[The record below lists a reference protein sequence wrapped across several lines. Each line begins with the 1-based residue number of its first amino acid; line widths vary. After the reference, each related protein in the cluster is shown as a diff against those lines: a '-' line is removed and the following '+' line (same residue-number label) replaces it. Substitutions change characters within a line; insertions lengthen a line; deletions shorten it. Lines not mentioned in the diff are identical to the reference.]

1 MQEHREMSPGGSN
14 PLASR
19 KLCISV
25 PAIKY
30 CLFLSN
36 PGSDKIFISL
46 WQDHI
51 MEEAVLRERLA
62 RVCVFPILNPVSSTR
77 FIFSILGPV
86 AGLAEFALSTGMV
99 VLIIFIVII
108 ILPCP
113 SELFLRNF

>member
-1 MQEHREMSPGGSN
+1 MSPGGSN

-19 KLCISV
+19 KLCVSV

-36 PGSDKIFISL
+36 PGKIFDSL

-51 MEEAVLRERLA
+51 LEEAVLRERLA
-62 RVCVFPILNPVSSTR
+62 RVCVFPIVNPVSSTR

-86 AGLAEFALSTGMV
+86 AGLAEFAL
-99 VLIIFIVII
+99 
-108 ILPCP
+108 
-113 SELFLRNF
+113 